1 MSTQIDDL
9 RAWALLRMRQ
19 RRLSHAQ
26 VALSCDLDRS
36 TITRFL
42 RGDRSPSLEVA
53 LRIMDALYDQ
63 ACTPPMERM
72 RGLLAGPERVET
84 ALRIDPLLDPVHVD
98 VLMRQYFE
106 RRTAR
111 LPISDDRHQSDHE
124 APSVPHLASIAQQTS
139 GSGDTNA

>member
-9 RAWALLRMRQ
+9 RAWAVLRMRE

-53 LRIMDALYDQ
+53 LRIMNALYDQ

-106 RRTAR
+106 RRYSR
-111 LPISDDRHQSDHE
+111 
-124 APSVPHLASIAQQTS
+124 TS
-139 GSGDTNA
+139 GQ